1 MSYRIALADV
11 EALSKGAREAG
22 TEWARGAQDVNARVG
37 ALCATSSFAGS
48 AADAVRARLTEADS
62 VVALALGQLAQ
73 EIAMRATVYAD
84 AWHRIDSDA
93 SAYLPDGEMTA
104 LAGAAHAGFT
114 NFDGLALEVGSAVSS
129 VSDLVGTSAPSS
141 QTVLSDYEALW
152 AEAERTRDD
161 AGALEARQAG
171 ELATATA
178 LADALD
184 DFLSRC
190 EGTAPG
196 SFTAGSLS
204 ATPELASLAAAY
216 QASGAATLGLEAA
229 YESASARE
237 RALAEHRA
245 AEERE
250 RSGWWQLAGGVFA
263 AAVGVGAIVL
273 SGGAAIP
280 VVLGV
285 GAAIYG
291 AAEMDE
297 ARQNISLGSAGDATT
312 STWNFLRDGAMG
324 GNQTAY
330 DVFGF
335 VTTSGAG
342 AFALGG
348 TALRGAI
355 QGVSG
360 AQRLKFTADVA
371 IKALTADAM
380 GTAAGAGASEVSRRL
395 GLSDGQARFAGTLA
409 SIVVGAGTQRFLDS
423 GVVEDLARGLSDGFS
438 TGAVAPGTTG
448 ASTLLDA
455 RPAGNAGGDRLS
467 AGGASKI
474 ALSGSMAPRPLPDGS
489 QVITDGSHWLVKGES
504 LQADVWYRTGENGY
518 LYHTDEMSRIDFGYA
533 DELRSKPA
541 GRPRL
546 KNQRNTPDKV
556 MYMDVKGQLRSSDD
570 AGHIF
575 GDLFGGSPM
584 LDNLLSQ
591 NWQLNQGV
599 TGRWT
604 YKSLEKKWAE
614 ALSAGKK
621 VEDVRISITYEG
633 ASRRPAAY
641 YIDYTIDGEPYQT
654 MFRNTVAPPRPVG
667 RSSH

>member
-73 EIAMRATVYAD
+73 EIAMRATVD
-84 AWHRIDSDA
+84 A
-93 SAYLPDGEMTA
+93 AYLPDGEMTA

-237 RALAEHRA
+237 QSLAEDRA

-285 GAAIYG
+285 GAAVYG

-395 GLSDGQARFAGTLA
+395 GLSDGQARCASWTAASSRTSPAACPTAFRPGRSRPGRRAPRRCWMRGPRGTPAGTGSPPA
-409 SIVVGAGTQRFLDS
+409 
-423 GVVEDLARGLSDGFS
+423 ARPRSPCPAAWPRGPFP
-438 TGAVAPGTTG
+438 TGARSSRTA
-448 ASTLLDA
+448 
-455 RPAGNAGGDRLS
+455 
-467 AGGASKI
+467 
-474 ALSGSMAPRPLPDGS
+474 
-489 QVITDGSHWLVKGES
+489 
-504 LQADVWYRTGENGY
+504 RTGW
-518 LYHTDEMSRIDFGYA
+518 SRA
-533 DELRSKPA
+533 NR
-541 GRPRL
+541 
-546 KNQRNTPDKV
+546 
-556 MYMDVKGQLRSSDD
+556 
-570 AGHIF
+570 
-575 GDLFGGSPM
+575 
-584 LDNLLSQ
+584 
-591 NWQLNQGV
+591 
-599 TGRWT
+599 
-604 YKSLEKKWAE
+604 
-614 ALSAGKK
+614 
-621 VEDVRISITYEG
+621 
-633 ASRRPAAY
+633 SRRMCGIARARTGTCTTP
-641 YIDYTIDGEPYQT
+641 T
-654 MFRNTVAPPRPVG
+654 R
-667 RSSH
+667 